1 MERLPWRFTMR
12 RMSGALNEGHLHRAI
27 ALFLRNLELA
37 DGPILVVFALN
48 ERDWDADIG
57 EIVGNIPG
65 AEFWIEPGAVP
76 AIEGVVDVRMP
87 AREPLAE
94 AGIFISLLDFGDRG
108 DRDVLDYEMRGD
120 QREAVEP
127 VVRNAAGVDRSDR
140 GAVGM
145 AEQEPVPKADLIE
158 QFWRYFQSLAMHIVE
173 RPRQLHRRGR
183 AIARARI
190 DEHAGAGRSL
200 QRLRK
205 ISPLRG

>member
-27 ALFLRNLELA
+27 ALFLRNLDLA

-140 GAVGM
+140 GAVGT
-145 AEQEPVPKADLIE
+145 AAAASPA
-158 QFWRYFQSLAMHIVE
+158 RTRHS
-173 RPRQLHRRGR
+173 PRANRRTRRRWSQPAALEENLPTARLSRALH
-183 AIARARI
+183 AA
-190 DEHAGAGRSL
+190 
-200 QRLRK
+200 
-205 ISPLRG
+205 